1 MTVLLVDDEAN
12 ARQLL
17 KSLLAEHAPEFEVV
31 AEAETVKEAVK
42 KINSHQPNVVFLDI
56 EMPNENGFA
65 LFEYFENPSFKT
77 IFCTAYA
84 EFALRAFE
92 VSAVDYILKPISI
105 EKLQAACRK
114 VLQQSPGN
122 LSSQIQ
128 LLRES
133 IADQRLSKIA
143 LPLSDGLTFV
153 DLKNVLYFEAD
164 GSYTHVVT
172 KAKSYLVTKKIKEFD
187 DVLTQNE
194 QFFRCHRSYLINL
207 QNIKKYSRKDGNSIV
222 FENDKWIP
230 VAREKKADFELLIKS
245 LYL

>member
-17 KSLLAEHAPEFEVV
+17 RSLLAEHAPEFEVIG
-31 AEAETVKEAVK
+31 EAETVKEAVK
-42 KINSHQPNVVFLDI
+42 KINSLHPNLVFLDI

-65 LFEYFENPSFKT
+65 LFEYFENPPFKT
-77 IFCTAYA
+77 VFCTAYA

-105 EKLQAACRK
+105 EKLQIACRK

-133 IADQRLSKIA
+133 MADQRLSKIA

-172 KAKSYLVTKKIKEFD
+172 LAKSFLVTKKIKEFD
-187 DVLTQNE
+187 DLLTQNE
-194 QFFRCHRSYLINL
+194 HFFRCHRSYLINL

-222 FENDKWIP
+222 FENEKWIP

-245 LYL
+245 RYL